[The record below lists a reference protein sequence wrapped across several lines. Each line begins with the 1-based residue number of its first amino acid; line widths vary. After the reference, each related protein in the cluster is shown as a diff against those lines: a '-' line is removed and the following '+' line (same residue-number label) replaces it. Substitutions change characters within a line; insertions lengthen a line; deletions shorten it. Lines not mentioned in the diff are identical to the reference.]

1 MELTISR
8 ELFLNS
14 LQKIQS
20 IIEKKSSL
28 PILSHS
34 LLHAKGNFLEILATD
49 LTLAFKTNCEGEIIH
64 SGKIVVPAKALYEIT
79 RNLNCEKIKLRE
91 NKNHWL
97 EIIGENSYFCLATLP
112 VEEFPLFPETK
123 HFQLTSINKEL
134 LHKALLKTYFSIAKE
149 ETDTSLFGL
158 CCEKLEEK
166 LRFVSTDR
174 FRLTYMDIPFSDL
187 DTLKFESKIMIP
199 KKAVLEILRFSPYE
213 TLQISFDTNGGI
225 IKINEDLLY
234 LRLMENKFPQYHTII
249 PESNKYEAKISKSL
263 LRDVLKRMNIF
274 TTDRV
279 KIADFFFSK
288 NKLLVQVDNP
298 QIGKAEETL
307 EIELALAEDIKISF
321 NISFLLDVLTVLDS
335 ELFIFGLNTME
346 RMPCV
351 ISGEN
356 DIGFKSLIMP
366 VIEKEK

>member
-1 MELTISR
+1 
-8 ELFLNS
+8 
-14 LQKIQS
+14 
-20 IIEKKSSL
+20 
-28 PILSHS
+28 
-34 LLHAKGNFLEILATD
+34 
-49 LTLAFKTNCEGEIIH
+49 
-64 SGKIVVPAKALYEIT
+64 
-79 RNLNCEKIKLRE
+79 
-91 NKNHWL
+91 
-97 EIIGENSYFCLATLP
+97 
-112 VEEFPLFPETK
+112 
-123 HFQLTSINKEL
+123 
-134 LHKALLKTYFSIAKE
+134 
-149 ETDTSLFGL
+149 
-158 CCEKLEEK
+158 
-166 LRFVSTDR
+166 
-174 FRLTYMDIPFSDL
+174 
-187 DTLKFESKIMIP
+187 
-199 KKAVLEILRFSPYE
+199 
-213 TLQISFDTNGGI
+213 
-225 IKINEDLLY
+225 
-234 LRLMENKFPQYHTII
+234 
-249 PESNKYEAKISKSL
+249 
-263 LRDVLKRMNIF
+263 MNIF